1 MDLAF
6 AAKFL
11 GALFAIMNPFI
22 TLPIFLSLTEGRSVA
37 EQRAMAV
44 RITLY
49 TAVMCAVV
57 AIAGNALIGFFG
69 VTIDSFR
76 VAGGLVLLGIALS
89 MLNGKPITAHER
101 GDHEKKADDAAN
113 DDSEDNITFYP
124 MTFPMIVGPGTIA
137 TLIIY
142 SAQAAGMAQAT
153 AFAIVLVAVLAA
165 LFVVLFF
172 ASAIGR
178 LLSARMRVVMT
189 RLMGMI
195 LAAIAVEMMFDGAK
209 AMLPGLG

>member
-113 DDSEDNITFYP
+113 DDSDLPWPAEKGRNIILTSGTTGTP
-124 MTFPMIVGPGTIA
+124 QRRPAPGPERLRRHGR
-137 TLIIY
+137 
-142 SAQAAGMAQAT
+142 
-153 AFAIVLVAVLAA
+153 AV
-165 LFVVLFF
+165 
-172 ASAIGR
+172 
-178 LLSARMRVVMT
+178 
-189 RLMGMI
+189 
-195 LAAIAVEMMFDGAK
+195 
-209 AMLPGLG
+209 

>member
-1 MDLAF
+1 MDMAF

-11 GALFAIMNPFI
+11 GALFAIMNPLVN
-22 TLPIFLSLTEGRSVA
+22 LPIFLALTEGNAVA
-37 EQRAMAV
+37 EQRKTATI
-44 RITLY
+44 ITLY
-49 TAVMCAVV
+49 TAVMCAVIAV
-57 AIAGNALIGFFG
+57 AGSAIIGFFG
-69 VTIDSFR
+69 VTVDSFR

-101 GDHEKKADDAAN
+101 AQHEKNAEDTAN
-113 DDSEDNITFYP
+113 DASSDDIAFYP

-142 SAQAAGMAQAT
+142 STQARGFPEYI
-153 AFAIVLVAVLAA
+153 AFGAVLAA
-165 LFVVLFF
+165 ILVALFLVLFF
-172 ASAIGR
+172 AATIGK

-195 LAAIAVEMMFDGAK
+195 LAAIAVEMVFNGAK
-209 AMLPGLG
+209 VMLPGLG